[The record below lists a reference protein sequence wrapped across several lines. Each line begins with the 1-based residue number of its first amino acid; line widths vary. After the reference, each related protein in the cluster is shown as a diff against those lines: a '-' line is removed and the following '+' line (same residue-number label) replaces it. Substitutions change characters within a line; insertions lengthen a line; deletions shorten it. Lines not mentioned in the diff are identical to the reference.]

1 MAKKTKE
8 NILNTAKQ
16 LFYEQGY
23 TRTTTRQIAEK
34 LGISQSNLFYYFKTK
49 DDILKTLMQ
58 IYYKNLSEQ
67 IIENYPELSN
77 VELLLAYTYV
87 QLYSLYYNKKFKGL
101 FLQVGDI
108 VADILYEDY
117 AKDLYPEIEPD
128 VENKDRYYI
137 SLTIFIASQNA
148 VMRLLDSGKIKI
160 GFEEFLDICLD
171 LIHGQLG
178 IEKETIYRLTK
189 KIETIAK
196 KYNYSALNIFSEEYE
211 IQL

>member
-23 TRTTTRQIAEK
+23 AETTTRQIAEK

-58 IYYKNLSEQ
+58 IYYKNLSKQ
-67 IIENYPELSN
+67 IIESYPELSN
-77 VELLLAYTYV
+77 LELLLAYTYV
-87 QLYSLYYNKKFKGL
+87 QLYALYYNKKFKGL

-117 AKDLYPEIEPD
+117 AKDLYPEIEPN

-148 VMRLLDSGKIKI
+148 IMRLLDSGKIKI
-160 GFEEFLDICLD
+160 GFEDFLDICLD

-178 IEKETIYRLTK
+178 IEKEAIYKLTK

-196 KYNYSALNIFSEEYE
+196 KYNYSALNLFSEEYE
-211 IQL
+211 IHL